1 MDGAGGAQKLQIDHI
16 DRQII
21 AQLAADSSLTSE
33 SLGDK
38 VGLSPSAAHRRVKA
52 LEEAGI
58 IRGYRARIAPAGRGN
73 PSTIFV
79 EISLK
84 DQSLA
89 SMTAFEEA
97 VARLDYA
104 QEAHLISG
112 ASDYLIKLMIPDDD
126 SYDRVHRNILSKLP
140 AISQIRTHFT
150 IKSVLDHSF

>member
-1 MDGAGGAQKLQIDHI
+1 MKLQIDRI

-33 SLGDK
+33 RLGEK

-58 IRGYRARIAPAGRGN
+58 VEGYRARISAAARGN

-84 DQSLA
+84 DQSL
-89 SMTAFEEA
+89 TAFEEA
-97 VARLDYA
+97 VVRLDYVV
-104 QEAHLISG
+104 EAHLISG

-126 SYDRVHRNILSKLP
+126 SYDRVHRHSLSKLP

-150 IKSVLDHSF
+150 IKTVLDQAV

>member
-1 MDGAGGAQKLQIDHI
+1 MTHPGAAMKLQMDRI

-21 AQLAADSSLTSE
+21 AQLGADSSLTSE
-33 SLGDK
+33 MLGER

-58 IRGYRARIAPAGRGN
+58 VTGYRARISAEGRGN

-84 DQSLA
+84 DQSLG

-97 VARLDYA
+97 VVRLDYVL
-104 QEAHLISG
+104 EAHLISG
-112 ASDYLIKLMIPDDD
+112 SSDYLIKLMIPEDD

-150 IKSVLDHSF
+150 IKTVLDQSL

>member
-1 MDGAGGAQKLQIDHI
+1 MKLQIDRI

-33 SLGDK
+33 RLGEK

-58 IRGYRARIAPAGRGN
+58 VEGYRARISTAGRGN

-84 DQSLA
+84 DQSLG

-97 VARLDYA
+97 VVRLDYVV
-104 QEAHLISG
+104 EAHLISG

-126 SYDRVHRNILSKLP
+126 SYDRVHRHSLSKLP

-150 IKSVLDHSF
+150 IKTVLDQAF

>member
-1 MDGAGGAQKLQIDHI
+1 MAVRGGAIKLQLDRI

-33 SLGDK
+33 RLGEK

-58 IRGYRARIAPAGRGN
+58 VEGYRARISTAGRGN

-84 DQSLA
+84 DQSLG

-97 VARLDYA
+97 VARLDYVV
-104 QEAHLISG
+104 EAHLISG
-112 ASDYLIKLMIPDDD
+112 ASDYLIKLMIPDED
-126 SYDRVHRNILSKLP
+126 SYDRVHRNSLSKLP

-150 IKSVLDHSF
+150 IKTVLDQAV

>member
-1 MDGAGGAQKLQIDHI
+1 MEWRGGAENLQIDRI

-33 SLGDK
+33 NIGDK

-58 IRGYRARIAPAGRGN
+58 IRGYRARIAAAGRGN

-84 DQSLA
+84 DQSMA
-89 SMTAFEEA
+89 SMTTFEEA
-97 VARLDYA
+97 IVRLDYV

-112 ASDYLIKLMIPDDD
+112 ASDYLIKLMIPEDDN
-126 SYDRVHRNILSKLP
+126 YDRVHRNILSKLP

-150 IKSVLDHSF
+150 IRTVMDESF

>member
-1 MDGAGGAQKLQIDHI
+1 MAVRGGAIKLQLDRI

-21 AQLAADSSLTSE
+21 AQLAADSSLTNE
-33 SLGDK
+33 RLGEK
-38 VGLSPSAAHRRVKA
+38 VGLSPSAAPRRVKA

-58 IRGYRARIAPAGRGN
+58 VEGYRARISTAGRGN

-84 DQSLA
+84 DQSLG
-89 SMTAFEEA
+89 SMIAFEEA
-97 VARLDYA
+97 VARLDYVV
-104 QEAHLISG
+104 EAHLISG

-126 SYDRVHRNILSKLP
+126 SYDRVHRNSLSKLP

-150 IKSVLDHSF
+150 IKTVLDQAF

>member
-1 MDGAGGAQKLQIDHI
+1 MKLQIDRI

-33 SLGDK
+33 RLGEK

-58 IRGYRARIAPAGRGN
+58 VEGYRARISAAARGN

-84 DQSLA
+84 DQSLG

-97 VARLDYA
+97 VVRLDYVV
-104 QEAHLISG
+104 EAHLISG
-112 ASDYLIKLMIPDDD
+112 ASDYLIKLMIPDED
-126 SYDRVHRNILSKLP
+126 SYDRVHRNSLSKLP

-150 IKSVLDHSF
+150 IKTVLDQAF

>member
-1 MDGAGGAQKLQIDHI
+1 MKLQIDRI

-33 SLGDK
+33 RLGEK

-58 IRGYRARIAPAGRGN
+58 VEGYRARISAAARGN

-84 DQSLA
+84 DQSLG

-97 VARLDYA
+97 VVRLDYVV
-104 QEAHLISG
+104 EAHLISG
-112 ASDYLIKLMIPDDD
+112 ASDYLIKLMIPDED
-126 SYDRVHRNILSKLP
+126 SYDRVHRNSLSKLP

-150 IKSVLDHSF
+150 IKTVLDQAV

>member
-1 MDGAGGAQKLQIDHI
+1 MKLQIDRI

-33 SLGDK
+33 RLGEK

-58 IRGYRARIAPAGRGN
+58 VEGYRARISAAARGN

-84 DQSLA
+84 DQSLG

-97 VARLDYA
+97 VARLDYVV
-104 QEAHLISG
+104 EAHLISG

-126 SYDRVHRNILSKLP
+126 SYERVHRNSLSKLP

-150 IKSVLDHSF
+150 IKTVLDQAV

>member
-1 MDGAGGAQKLQIDHI
+1 LQIDRI

-21 AQLAADSSLTSE
+21 AQLRADSALTNE
-33 SLGDK
+33 SLGEK

-52 LEEAGI
+52 LEEAQI

-97 VARLDYA
+97 VVRLDYVV
-104 QEAHLISG
+104 EAHLISG
-112 ASDYLIKLMIPDDD
+112 ASDYLIKLMIPEDD
-126 SYDRVHRNILSKLP
+126 SYDRVHRNNLSKLP

-150 IKSVLDHSF
+150 IKTVLDESV

>member
-1 MDGAGGAQKLQIDHI
+1 MKLQIDRI

-33 SLGDK
+33 RLGEK

-58 IRGYRARIAPAGRGN
+58 VEGYRARISAAARGN

-84 DQSLA
+84 DQSLG

-97 VARLDYA
+97 VVRLDYVV
-104 QEAHLISG
+104 EAHLISG

-126 SYDRVHRNILSKLP
+126 SYERVHRNSLSKLP

-150 IKSVLDHSF
+150 IKTVLDQAF

>member
-1 MDGAGGAQKLQIDHI
+1 MAVRGGAIKLQLDRI

-21 AQLAADSSLTSE
+21 AQLAADSSLTNE
-33 SLGDK
+33 RLGEK

-58 IRGYRARIAPAGRGN
+58 VEGYRARISTAGRGN

-84 DQSLA
+84 DQSLG

-97 VARLDYA
+97 VVRLDYVV
-104 QEAHLISG
+104 EAHLISG
-112 ASDYLIKLMIPDDD
+112 ASDYLIKLMIPDED
-126 SYDRVHRNILSKLP
+126 SYDRVHRNSLSKLP

-150 IKSVLDHSF
+150 IKTVLDQAF